1 MLAEALA
8 QSGNWSEAACLAE
21 RVLNQLD
28 ASGQGFF
35 RPDYFRLRGD
45 CLVGLHGAAEA
56 QAQAEPLYREAVQIS
71 DFQGS
76 IVQRLRAALSLAR
89 LLRQTG
95 RADEGRRLI
104 SESLALL
111 PEKSTLPEL
120 SEALA
125 LSAIP

>member
-1 MLAEALA
+1 LAEALA
-8 QSGNWSEAACLAE
+8 QAGNWSEAALLAE
-21 RVLNQLD
+21 RVLGQLD

-35 RPDYFRLRGD
+35 RPDYLRLRGD
-45 CLVGLHGAAEA
+45 CLVGLYGAAEA
-56 QAQAEPLYREAVQIS
+56 QTQAEALYRDAVQVS

-76 IVQRLRAALSLAR
+76 VVHRLRAALSLAR

-95 RADEGRRLI
+95 RADEGRRLM

-111 PEKSTLPEL
+111 PEKGSLPEM

-125 LSAIP
+125 LSATP